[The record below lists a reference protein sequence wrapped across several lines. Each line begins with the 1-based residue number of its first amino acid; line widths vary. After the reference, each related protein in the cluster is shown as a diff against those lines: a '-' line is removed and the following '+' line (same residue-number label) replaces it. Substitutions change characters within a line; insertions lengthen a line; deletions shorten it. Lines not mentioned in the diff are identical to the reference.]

1 MTSPLALSSAATIST
16 CEYGSEKLP
25 LVMVDDALADLS
37 LVRGIAARH
46 DYRPIGPHYPG
57 IRAAVSQAV
66 AMPLVDPLQPL
77 LQETFALE
85 RPAGFDECFLSVV
98 TKGPGELAPI
108 QRLPHFDGLERERI
122 AVLLYLDTA
131 PRGGTAFYRQRAT
144 GFEFVDRARFAQYE
158 GALREDVARDGLPQ
172 FGYIGE
178 GSELF
183 ERIHVI
189 EDAPGRMAIY
199 RGNSLHCAA
208 LDEGFVPDPDPA
220 TGRLSL
226 NLFLR
231 A

>member
-16 CEYGSEKLP
+16 SEYGSEKLP
-25 LVMVDDALADLS
+25 LVMVDDALADLA
-37 LVRGIAARH
+37 LVRDIAARH

-66 AMPLVDPLQPL
+66 AMPLVEPLQPM
-77 LQETFALE
+77 LQEVFSLK

-122 AVLLYLDTA
+122 AVLLYLDIA
-131 PRGGTAFYRQRAT
+131 PRGGTAFYRQRTT
-144 GFEFVDRARFAQYE
+144 GFEYVNESRFAAYE
-158 GALREDVARDGLPQ
+158 ATLREDVARHGLPQ
-172 FGYIGE
+172 AGYIGE

-183 ERIHVI
+183 ERAHVI
-189 EDAPGRMAIY
+189 EDMPGRMAIY

-208 LDEGFVPDPDPA
+208 LGEGFVPDPDPA